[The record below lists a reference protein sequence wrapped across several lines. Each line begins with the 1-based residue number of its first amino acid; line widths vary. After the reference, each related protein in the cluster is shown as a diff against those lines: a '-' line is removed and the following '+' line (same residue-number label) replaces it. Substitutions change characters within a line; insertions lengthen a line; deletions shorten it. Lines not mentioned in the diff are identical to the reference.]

1 MQRQLDRHASHITLA
16 TSQCA
21 KPNAFM
27 CVVVSSAACMTQKR
41 GGCHWWETR
50 MLLKAVCAWDDIHI
64 SVQTLIAIVI
74 TAWILSTH
82 S

>member
-1 MQRQLDRHASHITLA
+1 MYDTEAVGAI
-16 TSQCA
+16 C
-21 KPNAFM
+21 
-27 CVVVSSAACMTQKR
+27 
-41 GGCHWWETR
+41 GETR

>member
-1 MQRQLDRHASHITLA
+1 
-16 TSQCA
+16 
-21 KPNAFM
+21 
-27 CVVVSSAACMTQKR
+27 MTQKR

>member
-1 MQRQLDRHASHITLA
+1 MYDTEAGWVPL
-16 TSQCA
+16 
-21 KPNAFM
+21 
-27 CVVVSSAACMTQKR
+27 V
-41 GGCHWWETR
+41 GTR